1 MLLDF
6 WQLIYFHSKK
16 YSHQIAVKILPAN
29 DYAITNVIDSAIKT
43 MLDTLN
49 SPQRDAVKY
58 IDGPLLVLAGAG
70 SGKTR
75 VITQKIAYLIDEIGY
90 SPKEIAAITFTNKA
104 AIEMRERVN
113 QLLAS
118 NKTKGLTIAT
128 FHSLG
133 LQILRQEA
141 ALLGYKPQFSI
152 LDASDSFKVLSDIL
166 ATTDKQLLR
175 KTQWQISSWKN
186 AFINPDQAKATAD
199 EELSVAAARVYQLY
213 QQTLK
218 AYQAVDF
225 DDLIKLPVELFNQHL
240 ETLQR
245 WQMKLK
251 YLLIDE
257 YQDTNACQYKLV
269 KLLTG
274 FHQQFTA
281 VGDDDQAIY
290 GWRGAD
296 VENLKQLTKDFSKL
310 NVIKLEQNYR
320 STVRILRAANQVIAN
335 NPKLFDK
342 KLWSELGTGE
352 LLHISAAKD
361 ENHEAENTVMKL
373 LAHKFEHKT
382 KFKDY
387 AVLYRGNHQARIIEQ
402 HLRNNKIPYV
412 ISGGQSFFD
421 KAEIK
426 DIVSY
431 LRLIANEDDD
441 PAFIRAATTPK
452 KGIGSTTLERLG
464 EHASQHQISLFA
476 AAFEGGFQSTI
487 GQKQL
492 EDLLT
497 FTQYINKIQARAKSD
512 PAEDILNDLLEAIQ
526 YESYLYDHEEARA
539 AENRWSNVLD
549 FIGWLT
555 NKSKGSNEYG
565 HEAEGK
571 TLLELTQMVSLIS
584 ILEGREEG
592 EQDAVKLSTLH
603 AAKGLEFG
611 HVFLIGVE
619 EGILPHR
626 ESIDNDQIEEER
638 RLMYVGITRAQKS
651 LNISWCKKR
660 KRAGEMEMCE
670 QSRFIAEL
678 PSDDIRHFGNPFN
691 DPDVSKDFGKAKM
704 ANIRAMLANK

>member
-1 MLLDF
+1 ML
-6 WQLIYFHSKK
+6 
-16 YSHQIAVKILPAN
+16 N
-29 DYAITNVIDSAIKT
+29 
-43 MLDTLN
+43 TLN
-49 SPQRDAVKY
+49 SPQREAVKY
-58 IDGPLLVLAGAG
+58 VDGPLLVLAGAG

-75 VITQKIAYLIDEIGY
+75 VITQKIAHLIEQVGY

-104 AIEMRERVN
+104 ALEMQERVTKLIN
-113 QLLAS
+113 G
-118 NKTKGLTIAT
+118 NKIKGLTIAT

-141 ALLGYKPQFSI
+141 AVLGYKPQFSI
-152 LDASDSFKVLSDIL
+152 LDSSDSFKILSDIL
-166 ATTDKQLLR
+166 ATTDKQLLK
-175 KTQWQISSWKN
+175 KTQWQISGWKN
-186 AFINPDQAKATAD
+186 AFVNPDQARAKAD
-199 EELSVAAARVYQLY
+199 EELTVAAARVYQLY

-225 DDLIKLPVELFNQHL
+225 DDLIKLPVELFDHHP
-240 ETLQR
+240 ETLQK

-269 KLLTG
+269 KMLTD
-274 FHQQFTA
+274 FSKQFTA

-296 VENLKQLTKDFSKL
+296 VENLNQLTKDFSHLK
-310 NVIKLEQNYR
+310 VIKLEQNYR
-320 STVRILRAANQVIAN
+320 STVRILRAANHVIAH
-335 NPKLFDK
+335 NPKLFEK
-342 KLWSELGTGE
+342 KLWSDLGTGD
-352 LLHISAAKD
+352 LLQVSAARD
-361 ENHEAENTVMKL
+361 ENHEAETVVTKL
-373 LAHKFEHKT
+373 MAHMFEHRT
-382 KFKDY
+382 HYKDY
-387 AVLYRGNHQARIIEQ
+387 AILYRGNHQSRILEQ
-402 HLRNNKIPYV
+402 HLRNNKIPYT

-421 KAEIK
+421 KTEIK

-464 EHASQHQISLFA
+464 EYASKSQLSLFA
-476 AAFEGGFQSTI
+476 AAFEGEFQREL
-487 GQKQL
+487 GAKQL

-497 FTQYINKIQARAKSD
+497 FTQYINKLQARALRD
-512 PAEDILNDLLEAIQ
+512 PAAEVLDDLLKAIQ
-526 YESYLYDHEEARA
+526 YEAYLYDHEEQRA
-539 AENRWSNVLD
+539 AESKWNNVLE

-555 NKSKGSNEYG
+555 DKSKGSTEYG
-565 HEAEGK
+565 NEKAEK
-571 TLLELTQMVSLIS
+571 TLLELTQMVALIS

-592 EQDAVKLSTLH
+592 EPDAVKLSTLH

-619 EGILPHR
+619 EGIMPHR
-626 ESIDNDQIEEER
+626 ESIDNDKIEEER

-670 QSRFIAEL
+670 PSRFIAEL
-678 PSDDIRHFGNPFN
+678 PKDDVRHFGNPFN